1 MSDPPAVGELEDAA
15 AIAAAVR
22 DRRVSAG
29 EMVTRAL
36 ERIERLDGPVNSCVR
51 VLGEEAMAEA
61 SRIDSGRTPGGALQG
76 VPVTVKEI
84 FDIAGERSNWG
95 CPGLRDSPSA
105 TRDDPHVARL
115 RAAGAVVV
123 ARTNVPELSCW
134 GHTDNPVYGETRNP
148 HDLTR
153 TVGGS
158 SGGAAASV
166 ALGIAP
172 IALGSDAGGSIR
184 IPASFCGVVGLK
196 PSFETLPA
204 DRAAAVSRLNCAG
217 ALAGNVADAALAL
230 HVLAPGRRAAGD
242 LDGVRIGATVD
253 HGFAPV
259 SPGVRAGF
267 GEALEA
273 LRAGG
278 LSPAPASPPPLSP
291 LPFIVP
297 MLECELYEA
306 FAELLESEDHGLS
319 PQTLSVAGIGARVS
333 GREYVRA
340 LSARLEF
347 EADWRDLFGSFD
359 LLVSPATQ
367 VAAFELGRFG
377 PDEIDGVPVDPE
389 ADGSWY
395 PTSFIANVLGRR
407 PCRCPTA
414 STPPGCRSACR
425 SWDGRATTSL
435 CWRQPPRSSACCRIG
450 AGQPKDKRAVSFP
463 LCGPDE
469 AAQRVDR
476 RRQWNLARCR
486 SRLASSRGSRA
497 GSFVGSRSALR

>member
-1 MSDPPAVGELEDAA
+1 MSDPLAVELEDAA

-22 DRRVSAG
+22 DRRVSAS

-51 VLGEEAMAEA
+51 VLGEEALADA
-61 SRIDSGRTPGGALQG
+61 RRLDSGRSPGGALQG

-84 FDIAGERSNWG
+84 FDVAGERSNWG
-95 CPGLRDSPSA
+95 CPGLRHGPPARS
-105 TRDDPHVARL
+105 DDPHVARL
-115 RAAGAVVV
+115 RAAGAIVV

-166 ALGIAP
+166 ALHIAP

-204 DRAAAVSRLNCAG
+204 DGAAAVSRLNCAG
-217 ALAGNVADAALAL
+217 ALAGSVADAALAL
-230 HVLAPGRRAAGD
+230 HVLARSRRPAGG

-259 SPGVRAGF
+259 NTGVRAGF
-267 GEALEA
+267 ADALEA
-273 LRAGG
+273 LGAGG
-278 LSPAPASPPPLSP
+278 LSPATASPPPLSP
-291 LPFIVP
+291 LPFTIP
-297 MLECELYEA
+297 MIECEVYEA
-306 FAELLESEDHGLS
+306 FAELLESQDHGLS
-319 PQTLSVAGIGARVS
+319 PQTLAVARIGARVS

-340 LSARLEF
+340 LSERLEF
-347 EADWRDLFGSFD
+347 EAAWRDFFSSFD
-359 LLVSPATQ
+359 LLLSPATQ

-377 PDEIDGVPVDPE
+377 PDEIDGVPLDPE

-395 PTSFIANVLGRR
+395 PTSFIANVLGA
-407 PCRCPTA
+407 P
-414 STPPGCRSACR
+414 
-425 SWDGRATTSL
+425 
-435 CWRQPPRSSACCRIG
+435 
-450 AGQPKDKRAVSFP
+450 AVSVPYGLDPDGLP
-463 LCGPDE
+463 LGMQVTGRPGEDE
-469 AAQRVDR
+469 LALAA
-476 RRQWNLARCR
+476 AAEIE
-486 SRLASSRGSRA
+486 RLMPFKGWT
-497 GSFVGSRSALR
+497 G